1 MSVVRIPAVAP
12 APYRRLAVVAAF
24 LLGAIV
30 VTGATVRLT
39 SSGLGCPTWPK
50 CTATSLVAPASYHA
64 LVEFINRVI
73 TFAVGVFVAL
83 VAAGSL
89 LRTPRRHDLIWL
101 SWSLVAGFC
110 GQAVIGGLSVL
121 YHLDAPWVIAHFLL
135 SMLLMWAA
143 LVLVH
148 RAHPDW
154 TPTAPAVRAELL
166 WLGRLLVA
174 VAGCVLVLGT
184 VTTGTGPHAGSGG
197 HVARLPFPLERVTQL
212 HADSALFLTGLIVA
226 TVVAVRLTSTPPAVR
241 RRANWLVA
249 AVLAQVAIGY
259 TQYFLNLPPSIVEL
273 HVAGATVLWSVTVW
287 MHLGY
292 TVPAPARS
300 APAVR
305 QGAYP
310 APDVRAAIS
319 GPVSDAALPED
330 DMHRLPSSVS
340 ASALRPPTR
349 AHLDAGR
356 GLQRRRRR

>member
-1 MSVVRIPAVAP
+1 
-12 APYRRLAVVAAF
+12 
-24 LLGAIV
+24 AIV

-50 CTATSLVAPASYHA
+50 CTTTSLVAPASYHA

-73 TFAVGVFVAL
+73 TFAVGVFIAL
-83 VAAGSL
+83 VAAGSV
-89 LRTPRRHDLIWL
+89 LRTPRRRDLIWL

-121 YHLDAPWVIAHFLL
+121 YHLDAPWVMAHFLL

-154 TPTAPAVRAELL
+154 APAAPAVRVELL

-184 VTTGTGPHAGSGG
+184 VTTGTGPHAGSGT
-197 HVARLPFPLERVTQL
+197 HVKRLPFPLERVTQL
-212 HADSALFLTGLIVA
+212 HADSALLLTGLIVA

-241 RRANWLVA
+241 RRANWLVV

-259 TQYFLNLPPSIVEL
+259 TQYFLNLPSSIVEL

-292 TVPAPARS
+292 TVPGSVRPPHPS
-300 APAVR
+300 AAG
-305 QGAYP
+305 QGGYP
-310 APDVRAAIS
+310 APDARAGVS
-319 GPVSDAALPED
+319 GPVSDVAFPED
-330 DMHRLPSSVS
+330 DRPRLPSSLS
-340 ASALRPPTR
+340 ASTHRVPPR
-349 AHLDAGR
+349 AHLDADR
-356 GLQRRRRR
+356 RLQRRRRR